1 MVGELMNPIGIC
13 RYEKN
18 PIAPR
23 LSDLKNKVIGLVD
36 NSKSNADLFLNQ
48 VQEVLG
54 QTYIFADILHI
65 KKSAGSV
72 PAPFTKE
79 FFERCD
85 LVINAFG
92 D

>member
-1 MVGELMNPIGIC
+1 MVDELMNPIGIC
-13 RYEKN
+13 RYEKK

-23 LSDLKNKVIGLVD
+23 LGDLKNKVLGLVD

-48 VQEVLG
+48 VQEVLC
-54 QTYIFADILHI
+54 QSYVFADILRI

-72 PAPFTKE
+72 PASFAKE
-79 FFERCD
+79 FFERCH